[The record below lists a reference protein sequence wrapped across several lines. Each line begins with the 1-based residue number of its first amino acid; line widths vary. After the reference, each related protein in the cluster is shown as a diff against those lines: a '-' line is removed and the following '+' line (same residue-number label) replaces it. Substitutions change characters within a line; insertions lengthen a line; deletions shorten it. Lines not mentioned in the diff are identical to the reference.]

1 MLEAM
6 ASGLP
11 VAAYPVP
18 GPLDIVD
25 GVGVGALSED
35 LGLAV
40 GEAIKVPRETCRA
53 HALKYSWTACAEMFL
68 ENLHPLR

>member
-25 GVGVGALSED
+25 GVGVGALNED
-35 LGLAV
+35 LGIAV
-40 GEAIKVPRETCRA
+40 GEAISLPRERCRE

-68 ENLHPLR
+68 ENLSPLR

>member
-25 GVGVGALSED
+25 GVGVGALNED

-40 GEAIKVPRETCRA
+40 GEAIRVPRERCRE

-68 ENLHPLR
+68 NNLAPLR